1 MAQTHQAALAAAL
14 LSALLCIPRS
24 IDGSPHPELL
34 RDNLTNQNTHA
45 SRFIDGSAG
54 TVVRVLKQYPVA
66 RLAAAAY
73 LLFIHASI
81 YYLVGRLQRRAIG
94 ELGLPI
100 GGNASLPH

>member
-1 MAQTHQAALAAAL
+1 M
-14 LSALLCIPRS
+14 
-24 IDGSPHPELL
+24 
-34 RDNLTNQNTHA
+34 
-45 SRFIDGSAG
+45 
-54 TVVRVLKQYPVA
+54 RVLKQYPVA

-94 ELGLPI
+94 ELGLLT